1 MPTRGGVERV
11 QILPL
16 EADAAAGRL
25 LEPQHELGG
34 RGLAAPGFA
43 DDAERPPT
51 LDRERDAIDGAHHA
65 AVAAEE
71 PAPGPEVLA
80 QSGRLEHDH
89 QAAPLRT
96 WLSAASEPAAASQQ
110 RTVR

>member
-1 MPTRGGVERV
+1 M

-25 LEPQHELGG
+25 LEPEHQLGG

-43 DDAERPPT
+43 DHAERLPA
-51 LDRERDAIDGAHHA
+51 LDRKRDAIDGAHHA

-71 PAPGPEVLA
+71 PAPGAEVLA

-89 QAAPLRT
+89 QAAPLRA
-96 WLSAASEPAAASQQ
+96 LAVARRRSRRSASQQ